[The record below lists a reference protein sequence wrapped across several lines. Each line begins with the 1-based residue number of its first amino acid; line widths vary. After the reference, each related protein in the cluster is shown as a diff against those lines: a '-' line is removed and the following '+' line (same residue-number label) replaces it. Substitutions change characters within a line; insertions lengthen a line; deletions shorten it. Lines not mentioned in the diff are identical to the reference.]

1 MRNWL
6 LIGVAVAVVG
16 CGNSYPNVR
25 KNSSISTVTF
35 PVAFGNYS
43 RVYNTTYHIVNRYA
57 VIRQASY
64 KQGVIEAELSQD
76 TSLFEKTRRTVLAR
90 LFDTGDYWDVECR
103 VLIEVEDSDVETL
116 GEFQPKYKWRV
127 VSYDQFLE
135 TRLNKEIKAALTGGA
150 WESKAPLKYKGVASL
165 SAPKGVRFGPVE
177 SAPKPAAKADG
188 KAKLEAAPAGSAKI
202 DPKAAPKVAPTPA
215 KKTNDEKLQ
224 EALKKVQKRFEK
236 EDAPRSS
243 RTISHEAPR
252 TALNARELERIGVH
266 YLQNR
271 QYRKAQNS
279 FSSALLQDRQ
289 SASAAALLAHSHF
302 VLGEYAQGAKVLR
315 GNSKSEAWDKAKID
329 LRSLYKNVA
338 TFEIHKEKLQAH
350 VRNNSRD
357 LDACFLLGWVSFFS
371 RDYKN
376 AEQVLSFV
384 TLAQPK
390 DKVAHKYLRQA
401 KIQRALNS
409 GNLREF

>member
-177 SAPKPAAKADG
+177 VAPAVKAAPKVR
-188 KAKLEAAPAGSAKI
+188 EGSGTI
-202 DPKAAPKVAPTPA
+202 DPKAAPKANAPA

-236 EDAPRSS
+236 EDAPHSS
-243 RTISHEAPR
+243 RNISHGAPR
-252 TALNARELERIGVH
+252 TAMNARELERIGVH
-266 YLQNR
+266 YLQNGR
-271 QYRKAQNS
+271 YRKAQNS
-279 FSSALLQDRQ
+279 FASALLQDRQ

-302 VLGEYAQGAKVLR
+302 VLGQYAEGAKVLQK
-315 GNSKSEAWDKAKID
+315 NSNSEAWDKAKID
-329 LRSLYKNVA
+329 LRSLYRNVA
-338 TFEIHKEKLQAH
+338 TFEIHKDALKTH
-350 VRNNSRD
+350 VRKNSRD
-357 LDACFLLGWVSFFS
+357 LDACLLLGWVSFFS
-371 RDYKN
+371 RDYKD

-390 DKVAHKYLRQA
+390 NKVADKYLRQA